1 MGMSSGDNR
10 SLPCG
15 IVSSIHM
22 GGGGDIQLSLVCP
35 EFIFKNFCWER
46 EGSERR
52 YFHWYLQKTGVCSL
66 LLNSA
71 GQDPCETNLNP
82 SLTARDLL

>member
-22 GGGGDIQLSLVCP
+22 GGGGDIQLSLECP
-35 EFIFKNFCWER
+35 EFIFKNFYWER
-46 EGSERR
+46 EGTKVRSLVLTEDWV
-52 YFHWYLQKTGVCSL
+52 FAAFCSIV
-66 LLNSA
+66 
-71 GQDPCETNLNP
+71 Q
-82 SLTARDLL
+82 ARIHVRQI